1 MKKKKSHNKHHS
13 IKFLENYE
21 FEKILIPLT
30 EKLLYLTQSP
40 KYLLIP
46 ADLNDYLLKTTLK
59 ELNIN
64 LETFLEIVKYCLSKP
79 KRNDNDNDLIYCYL
93 FFMKEFVN
101 ILKKQNNIHFTELIK
116 DVSLYLEYINHKQ
129 NSVICK
135 YGDKGKKAYILL
147 NGKVDILIKN
157 RKNYNIT
164 EKDFHLYLAT
174 LIKYNEFSLLV
185 NVIKENYSFYPFE
198 ILDDY
203 EEMIQNKKIK
213 KTNPRRISVSSTS
226 SHIIISSIKQYN
238 IKNLIDE
245 IIPDTKKKEDD

>member
-1 MKKKKSHNKHHS
+1 MKKKKSHNKHNHS
-13 IKFLENYE
+13 NKFLDNNEYE
-21 FEKILIPLT
+21 QILIPLT
-30 EKLLYLTQSP
+30 EKLLSLTQSP
-40 KYLLIP
+40 KYILIQ

-64 LETFLEIVKYCLSKP
+64 LDKFLEIIKYFLSKP
-79 KRNDNDNDLIYCYL
+79 RRIDIENDLIYTYL

-101 ILKKQNNIHFTELIK
+101 ILKKQNTIHFTELIK
-116 DVSLYLEYINHKQ
+116 DVAIYLEFQNYKQ

-198 ILDDY
+198 IIDDY
-203 EEMIQNKKIK
+203 EEMNKQLKKSIK
-213 KTNPRRISVSSTS
+213 K
-226 SHIIISSIKQYN
+226 SICK
-238 IKNLIDE
+238 
-245 IIPDTKKKEDD
+245 